1 MWRLGR
7 GVAMKL
13 TTGLTVSLAVLV
25 TGLYTWGIS
34 TDPEGFGGLIREH
47 ARPIEGA
54 VPLSTANTPADGS
67 GDRTSGVDEGVSW
80 KTIGEKMSQAVVFK
94 LRPPDAS
101 GLDESFLMYLDGLKS
116 AVETRDIEGVL
127 SYSAGDIV
135 VTHGHLEGSGS
146 ADFKQLMSSD
156 GGGKIWAQLHDLL
169 SVPMAKGAD
178 GAYCA
183 PWFSCL
189 AMPEEAG
196 VVEPFETV
204 FVIGDNVPVY
214 AAPST
219 RSEQLVRLSF
229 DAVRLS
235 GTIDDAN
242 WVKVIL
248 PADRTGYI
256 ARDQVR
262 MMFDTR
268 ADFEVLESGLWA
280 MTSLVVGD

>member
-1 MWRLGR
+1 MRRLGR

-13 TTGLTVSLAVLV
+13 ATGLTVSLAVLV

-34 TDPEGFGGLIREH
+34 TDPEGFGGLIRERS
-47 ARPIEGA
+47 RPIEGA
-54 VPLSTANTPADGS
+54 VPLSV
-67 GDRTSGVDEGVSW
+67 VDVPVAPQGAPGWEAVA
-80 KTIGEKMSQAVVFK
+80 ERMPQAVVFK
-94 LRPPDAS
+94 LRPPDSA
-101 GLDESFLMYLDGLKS
+101 GLDESFLMFLESLTR
-116 AVETRDIEGVL
+116 AVEARNLEGVL
-127 SYSAGDIV
+127 TRSAEDIV
-135 VTHGHLEGSGS
+135 ISPGRFDGAADFTELVSS
-146 ADFKQLMSSD
+146 ADGEKVWQQL
-156 GGGKIWAQLHDLL
+156 QEVL
-169 SVPMAKGAD
+169 SLPMAKGAD

-204 FVIGDNVPVY
+204 FVTGENVPVY

-219 RSEQLVRLSF
+219 RSELLVQLSY
-229 DAVRLS
+229 DAVRLA

-242 WVKVIL
+242 WLKVVL

-262 MMFDTR
+262 MMFDTHV
-268 ADFEVLESGLWA
+268 DFEFLEPGRWA